1 MKAETE
7 RQEQLLLDWAL
18 RAAKT
23 GRCVTGRFIPEADI
37 GQAVHAA
44 RQAGVEAAFDGG
56 RPGAERVQVCFVPPG
71 DEPEFTGQWLEIRW
85 NRRFAAPEHRA
96 LLGSLMALGIDR
108 SYAGDLIAD
117 EAHAWLYCLP
127 SLAVRLPDEWREAGR
142 VAIEVFPVEIS
153 PEIEPPRGIPLRDTV
168 PSLRLDAILASALRE
183 SRANV
188 AERIRR
194 GDVQVN
200 HRAEE
205 RIDHLLAENDL
216 LSIKGKGRVRLCSV
230 GEPNRKGRL
239 PVELELFL
247 KSR

>member
-7 RQEQLLLDWAL
+7 RQEQLLLDWAV

-23 GRCVTGRFIPEADI
+23 GRAVTGRFIPEADM

-56 RPGAERVQVCFVPPG
+56 RPGAERVQVCFCPEG
-71 DEPEFTGQWLEIRW
+71 EEPVFTGQWLEIRW

-108 SYAGDLIAD
+108 SYAGDLIAGED
-117 EAHAWLYCLP
+117 GAWLYCLP
-127 SLAVRLPDEWREAGR
+127 SLAARLPEEWREAGR
-142 VAIEVFPVEIS
+142 IAITVRPMERA
-153 PEIEPPRGIPLRDTV
+153 PEITPPKGTALRDTV
-168 PSLRLDAILASALRE
+168 PSLRLDAVLASALRE
-183 SRANV
+183 SRANA

-205 RIDHLLAENDL
+205 RTDRQLTAGDL
-216 LSIKGKGRVRLCSV
+216 LSVRGRGRVRLCAV
-230 GEPNRKGRL
+230 GEPNRKDRL
-239 PVELELFL
+239 PVEMELFL